1 MLKKTFILPLVIA
14 AILFIS
20 IAELPYGFYQL
31 MRFIVPILS
40 GIYAVILFY
49 VKEEFTLWMVPSL
62 IAVIMWNPIL
72 PIYFDKETWVII
84 DIIFGISQLILAGH
98 TYIKDNK

>member
-40 GIYAVILFY
+40 GTYAVILFY
-49 VKEEFTLWMVPSL
+49 EKEEFTLWMVPSL

-84 DIIFGISQLILAGH
+84 DIIFGISQLVLAGH

>member
-40 GIYAVILFY
+40 AIYAYILY
-49 VKEEFTLWMVPSL
+49 CDDEKFTMWMIPNIL
-62 IAVIMWNPIL
+62 AVIMWNPIL

-84 DIIFGISQLILAGH
+84 DIIFGISQLVLAGH